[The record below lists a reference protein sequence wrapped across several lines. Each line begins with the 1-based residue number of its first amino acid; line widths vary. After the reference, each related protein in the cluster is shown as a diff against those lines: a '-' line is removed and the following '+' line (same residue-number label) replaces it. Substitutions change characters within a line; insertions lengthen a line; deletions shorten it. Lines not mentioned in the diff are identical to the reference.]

1 MKKIN
6 ILWLISILMLL
17 PISLVSC
24 SDDDEEGVGSASE
37 LVGTWE
43 CTYDY
48 YYEKMNGKILYEEE
62 NDDIGHR
69 IKFNADGTCYS
80 DGELANWSYKDG
92 AIHIKSSEGVEYYP
106 VKNLTSTELTIE
118 AYEKFKEDGDTYEY
132 YQKMIYKKNSD

>member
-6 ILWLISILMLL
+6 FLWLVSILMLL
-17 PISLVSC
+17 PISFVSC
-24 SDDDEEGVGSASE
+24 SDDDEDAGSASE

-48 YYEKMNGKILYEEE
+48 YYEKMNGEILYEEE

-69 IKFNADGTCYS
+69 ITFNADGTCDS
-80 DGELANWSYKDG
+80 DGESANWSYKDG

-106 VKNLTSTELTIE
+106 VKNLTSTEFTLE

-132 YQKMIYKKNSD
+132 YQKMIYKKISD